1 MTSAEIRRA
10 FLDYFA
16 ARGHTIVPS
25 SSLIPDDPTLLL
37 TAAGMV
43 QFKPV
48 FLGKRKADYKRAAS
62 SQKCLRTTDIER
74 VGHTARHL
82 TFFEMLGNFSF
93 GDYYKREAS
102 AWAWEFLTAKLGLSV
117 DKLWVTIFETDEEA
131 HDIWTKEVGVDPGR
145 VVRLGE
151 KDNFWAAG
159 PTGPCGPCSEIHY
172 DFGPEKSCGSAE
184 CRPGCDCDRYLEVWN
199 LVFMQYNRD
208 DTGELHPLPKRNI
221 DTGMGLE
228 RIASI
233 LQGVDNNF
241 ETDLLLPLINQTAK
255 ISCVKLG
262 DGAESDISLKV
273 VADHMRA
280 VTFMI
285 SDGISPSNEGR
296 GYVTRRL
303 LRRAVRHGRLLGIRE
318 PFAARLAQTAID
330 TMGPVYDELSRASD
344 NIMKVVAA
352 EEERFDHTLRQGLAV
367 IEAVV
372 AEARTRPAKGI
383 SAEAAFKLYDTYGFP
398 LELTEE
404 IAAESGLDIDKA
416 GFDKLMDEQ
425 KERARKGAVSG
436 HAEIFVKNIYPQI
449 KEQCGE
455 TEFAG
460 YEEEELEA
468 HVVAIVTGD
477 ASVAVAISG
486 QQAEVFL
493 DKTPFYA
500 EMGGQVGDTGVIAT
514 DTGKARVLD
523 TVGALAG
530 LYAHKVEIFEGE
542 LHVGDSAMCQVDHR
556 RRIAIARNHTG
567 THLLHWALRAV
578 LGEQAT
584 QAGSLVDADRL
595 RFDFHNPKALT
606 AAEIAKVELMVNE
619 KVWQDH
625 PVRVFTTSLE
635 YAREIGAV
643 ALFGEKYG
651 KFVRLVEIG
660 NFSRELCGGVHLHTT
675 SQLGFLKIISE
686 GSVGA
691 GLRRI
696 EALTGERLWNLV
708 QEEEGILDSLREVT
722 STTRVKDLPAVVGT
736 LRARAAAAE
745 TDLRSRRAVFLAET
759 AEKLQKLSKQINGF
773 EAVIAEVEASDIAE
787 LKALAD
793 KLITKSPSSVV
804 ILASRSADKALLL
817 AAAGTEAVSAGFN
830 CGAVVKKL
838 AAVIGGGGGGR
849 LELAQA
855 GGSLP
860 EKVPELLVAAERMLQ
875 ALPVSK

>member
-10 FLDYFA
+10 FLEFFA
-16 ARGHTIVPS
+16 ARGHTVVPS

-48 FLGKRKADYKRAAS
+48 FLGKRKADYTRAVS

-93 GDYYKREAS
+93 GDYYKLEAS
-102 AWAWEFLTAKLGLSV
+102 TWAWEFLTSGLGLSAE
-117 DKLWVTIFETDEEA
+117 KLWVTIFETDEEA
-131 HDIWTKEVGVDPGR
+131 HEIWTKEVGVDPGR
-145 VVRLGE
+145 VIRLGE

-208 DTGELHPLPKRNI
+208 DTGELHPLPRKNI

-241 ETDLLLPLINQTAK
+241 ETDLLLPLIDQIVE
-255 ISCVKLG
+255 ISGVKLR
-262 DGAESDISLKV
+262 DNAKTDVSLKV
-273 VADHMRA
+273 VADHLRA

-285 SDGISPSNEGR
+285 VDGISPGNEGR
-296 GYVTRRL
+296 GYVARRL
-303 LRRAVRHGRLLGIRE
+303 LRRAVRHGRLLGIRG
-318 PFAARLAQTAID
+318 PFAARLAATVIEV
-330 TMGPVYDELSRASD
+330 MSPFYGELSRASD
-344 NIMKVVAA
+344 SVTAVIAA
-352 EEERFDHTLRQGLAV
+352 EEERFDNTLRQGLAV
-367 IEAVV
+367 IEEVV
-372 AEARTRPAKGI
+372 ADALSRPAQGI
-383 SAEAAFKLYDTYGFP
+383 SADAAFKLYDTYGFP

-404 IAAESGLDIDKA
+404 IAAESSLTIDRA
-416 GFDKLMDEQ
+416 GFDRLMDEQ
-425 KERARKGAVSG
+425 RQRARKGAVSG
-436 HAEIFVKNIYPQI
+436 HADIFVKNIYPQV
-449 KEQCGE
+449 KEQHGE
-455 TEFAG
+455 TEFVG

-468 HVVAIVTGD
+468 RVVSLVTGD
-477 ASVAVAISG
+477 SLVPSAVAG
-486 QQAEVFL
+486 QQAEIFL

-500 EMGGQVGDTGVIAT
+500 EMGGQVGDTGVIT
-514 DTGKARVLD
+514 SDNGKARVID
-523 TVGALAG
+523 TIAPVAG
-530 LYAHKVEIFEGE
+530 LYAHKVEIVEGE
-542 LHVGDSAMCQVDHR
+542 LRVGDSAVCQVDHR
-556 RRIAIARNHTG
+556 RRVAIARNHTG

-578 LGEQAT
+578 VGEQAT

-595 RFDFHNPKALT
+595 RFDFHHTKALT
-606 AAEIAKVELMVNE
+606 AEEIAKIELMVNE

-635 YAREIGAV
+635 YAKEIGAV

-660 NFSRELCGGVHLHTT
+660 NFSRELCGGVHLHAT
-675 SQLGFLKIISE
+675 SQLGSVKIISE

-691 GLRRI
+691 GVRRI
-696 EALTGERLWNLV
+696 EALTGERLWGLL
-708 QEEEGILDSLREVT
+708 QEEESILGSLREVT
-722 STTRVKDLPAVVGT
+722 QTAQVRDLPGVVAA
-736 LRARAAAAE
+736 LKARVTAAE
-745 TDLRSRRAVFLAET
+745 TQLSAGRKGSLAET
-759 AEKLQKLSKQINGF
+759 ADRLQAQSKQTNGF
-773 EAVIAEVEASDIAE
+773 EAIIAEVEANDIADLRE
-787 LKALAD
+787 IAD
-793 KLITKSPSSVV
+793 KLRSRATRSVV
-804 ILASRSADKALLL
+804 ILAARSGDKALLL
-817 AAAGTEAVSAGFN
+817 AAAGKEAVSAGFN

-838 AAVIGGGGGGR
+838 AAIIGGGGGGR

-855 GGSLP
+855 GGSQP
-860 EKVPELLVAAERMLQ
+860 EKVPELLLAAEGMLQ